1 MPLIIFKIVRLI
13 NKSFINLAN
22 LIYNKI
28 MNNSIFKNKRIKS
41 FLDFFSRLSISAI
54 FIFAIP
60 DKITGFERTVEY
72 ISSKGIPDPIA
83 SILLVGA
90 IICLILGS
98 GFFIFGENQ
107 KIGSVFL
114 LLFLIPTTIIFHL
127 FPFHQRA
134 VLMNLGLIGGLIIS
148 ALREPK

>member
-1 MPLIIFKIVRLI
+1 MKKFFL
-13 NKSFINLAN
+13 
-22 LIYNKI
+22 
-28 MNNSIFKNKRIKS
+28 KNKNIKS
-41 FLDFFSRLSISAI
+41 FLDFFSRLSITALFISAV
-54 FIFAIP
+54 P
-60 DKITGFERTVEY
+60 GKINDFEKTVEY
-72 ISSKGIPDPIA
+72 ISSKGIPDPIS

-107 KIGSVFL
+107 KIGSTFL
-114 LLFLIPTTIIFHL
+114 LLFIIPTTIIFHI

-134 VLMNLGLIGGLIIS
+134 VLINLSLIGALIIA

>member
-1 MPLIIFKIVRLI
+1 MKNSFLK
-13 NKSFINLAN
+13 NKSIQ
-22 LIYNKI
+22 
-28 MNNSIFKNKRIKS
+28 S
-41 FLDFFSRLSISAI
+41 FLDFFSRVAITAI
-54 FIFAIP
+54 FISDVP
-60 DKITGFERTVEY
+60 RKIYGFERIVEY
-72 ISSKGIPDPIA
+72 ISSKGIPDTIS

-107 KIGSVFL
+107 KIGSIFL

-134 VLMNLGLIGGLIIS
+134 VLMNLALIGGLIIT
-148 ALREPK
+148 AIREPK

>member
-1 MPLIIFKIVRLI
+1 MK
-13 NKSFINLAN
+13 
-22 LIYNKI
+22 
-28 MNNSIFKNKRIKS
+28 NSIFKNQVIKS

-54 FIFAIP
+54 FISAIP
-60 DKITGFERTVEY
+60 GKINGFERTVEY
-72 ISSKGIPDPIA
+72 ISSKGIPEPVS

-98 GFFIFGENQ
+98 GFFIFGQNQ

-114 LLFLIPTTIIFHL
+114 LLFLIPTTIIFHV

-134 VLMNLGLIGGLIIS
+134 VLMNLGLMGGLIIT
-148 ALREPK
+148 ALREPI

>member
-1 MPLIIFKIVRLI
+1 MK
-13 NKSFINLAN
+13 NSFL
-22 LIYNKI
+22 
-28 MNNSIFKNKRIKS
+28 KNRSVQS
-41 FLDFFSRLSISAI
+41 FLDFFSRVLISTI
-54 FIFAIP
+54 FITAIP
-60 DKITGFERTVEY
+60 RKIFGFEKTVEF
-72 ISSKGIPDPIA
+72 ISSKGIPEPIS

-98 GFFIFGENQ
+98 GFFIFGVNQ

-114 LLFLIPTTIIFHL
+114 LLFLIPTTLIFHV

-134 VLMNLGLIGGLIIS
+134 VLMNLGLIGGIIIS

>member
-1 MPLIIFKIVRLI
+1 MRNTIFA
-13 NKSFINLAN
+13 NKG
-22 LIYNKI
+22 
-28 MNNSIFKNKRIKS
+28 IKS
-41 FLDFFSRLSISAI
+41 FLDFFSRVAITTIFISAI
-54 FIFAIP
+54 PGKINDFA
-60 DKITGFERTVEY
+60 RNVEY
-72 ISSKGIPDPIA
+72 ISSKGISDPIA
-83 SILLVGA
+83 SVLLVGA

-134 VLMNLGLIGGLIIS
+134 VFMNLGLIGGLVIS

>member
-1 MPLIIFKIVRLI
+1 MK
-13 NKSFINLAN
+13 NL
-22 LIYNKI
+22 
-28 MNNSIFKNKRIKS
+28 IFKNKGTKS
-41 FLDFFSRLSISAI
+41 LLDFFSRVAISAI
-54 FIFAIP
+54 FISAIP
-60 DKITGFERTVEY
+60 GKINGFERTVEY
-72 ISSKGIPDPIA
+72 ITSKGIPDPVA
-83 SILLVGA
+83 SFLLVAA

-107 KIGSVFL
+107 KIGSIFL
-114 LLFLIPTTIIFHL
+114 LLFLIPTTIVFHL

>member
-1 MPLIIFKIVRLI
+1 MK
-13 NKSFINLAN
+13 NSFL
-22 LIYNKI
+22 
-28 MNNSIFKNKRIKS
+28 KNRSIKS
-41 FLDFFSRLSISAI
+41 FLDFFTRLLISAI
-54 FIFAIP
+54 FISDIP
-60 DKITGFERTVEY
+60 SKIYGFERTVEY
-72 ISSKGIPDPIA
+72 ISSKGIPDPIS

-114 LLFLIPTTIIFHL
+114 LLFLIPTTIIFHV

-134 VLMNLGLIGGLIIS
+134 VLMNLGLIGGIIIS

>member
-1 MPLIIFKIVRLI
+1 MKISNFN
-13 NKSFINLAN
+13 NKG
-22 LIYNKI
+22 
-28 MNNSIFKNKRIKS
+28 IKS
-41 FLDFFSRLSISAI
+41 FLDFFSRVAITAIFISAI
-54 FIFAIP
+54 PSKINGF
-60 DKITGFERTVEY
+60 DKTVEY
-72 ISSKGIPDPIA
+72 ISSKGIPYSIA

-114 LLFLIPTTIIFHL
+114 LLFIIPTTIIFHL

-134 VLMNLGLIGGLIIS
+134 VLINLGLIGGLIIS
-148 ALREPK
+148 ALREPI

>member
-1 MPLIIFKIVRLI
+1 MKNIFFR
-13 NKSFINLAN
+13 NKG
-22 LIYNKI
+22 
-28 MNNSIFKNKRIKS
+28 IKS
-41 FLDFFSRLSISAI
+41 VLDFLSRLAISAI
-54 FIFAIP
+54 FISAIP
-60 DKITGFERTVEY
+60 GKINGFNKTVEY
-72 ISSKGIPDPIA
+72 ISSKGIPDPIS

-114 LLFLIPTTIIFHL
+114 LLFLIPTTIIFHV

-134 VLMNLGLIGGLIIS
+134 VFINLGLIGGLVIT